1 MFNCAPRASLKLKSY
16 ALTHSRQRGAQKM
29 TRSSLLRKGL
39 PLAYE
44 VLSGN
49 TSEKTTLKDFLT
61 TIEDQ

>member
-1 MFNCAPRASLKLKSY
+1 
-16 ALTHSRQRGAQKM
+16 M